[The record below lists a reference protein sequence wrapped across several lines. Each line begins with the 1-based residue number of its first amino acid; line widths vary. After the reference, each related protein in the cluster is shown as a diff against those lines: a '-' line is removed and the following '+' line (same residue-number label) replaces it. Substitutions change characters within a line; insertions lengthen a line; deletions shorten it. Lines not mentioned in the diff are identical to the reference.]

1 MKILFKIFILI
12 LSTLLIQNKAF
23 SYSKNSG
30 KVSVTVSVSKSD
42 KSDNTIAGVKTEASA
57 NKSIENITN
66 SSKDNAPTS
75 KISDTPS
82 VQDNSSRQSYSYDK
96 RVTQVFLTKKGYS
109 LQSDLEEQFA
119 LIGNA
124 VEESLNPSDKVNIS
138 DSLSSLN
145 WALLKLIANK

>member
-1 MKILFKIFILI
+1 MGI
-12 LSTLLIQNKAF
+12 
-23 SYSKNSG
+23 
-30 KVSVTVSVSKSD
+30 
-42 KSDNTIAGVKTEASA
+42 
-57 NKSIENITN
+57 
-66 SSKDNAPTS
+66 
-75 KISDTPS
+75 
-82 VQDNSSRQSYSYDK
+82 DNSTATRLVIGMEVAGWVNRQSHSHDK

-119 LIGNA
+119 LIGKV